1 MGENEAKATPKKSGW
16 IIMTVAVSLLILY
29 TLYHVLFGLSGGV
42 ETTYAGLVTDGR
54 AVILE
59 GVVFR
64 DEATIDTQYTGD
76 LYPHLYNG
84 ERVSAGA
91 LAAEIYSQATGADI
105 QDRQD
110 ELLGRLEILKKS
122 NIRGLIS
129 VTDIE
134 GLNAEI
140 NDLHSQYMLAISK
153 GDNFRAASLEGELL
167 VAMNK
172 LKICTGEVK
181 NYDAEIEETE
191 RELND
196 LYNALKGEK
205 EYVYSDRSAYFYH
218 SCDGYE
224 EVLTSNTLEALDTV
238 GISSLINEVKN
249 TPIKVDAKRCKF
261 VYDHV
266 WRIATLCESDVAEL
280 LEIGNSYDVT
290 LYDYRQR
297 SLTFTLES
305 IGEEKEG
312 SVMLVFSC
320 SQMPEGFE
328 FARYQSF
335 RIDVSTVKGYRVPQ
349 SALVTLT
356 DENNEERVG
365 VYVLEGS
372 EVHFKAVTVLA
383 QGSGYYICAEQSAH
397 GDGKEGYL
405 SQGEQIIL
413 DPEGMYDGR
422 VLSR

>member
-1 MGENEAKATPKKSGW
+1 MGENEAKAVPNKSGW

-29 TLYHVLFGLSGGV
+29 TVYHVLFGLSGGV
-42 ETTYAGLVTDGR
+42 ETTYAGLVNDGR

-64 DEATIDTQYTGD
+64 DEAPIDTQYTGD
-76 LYPHLYNG
+76 IYPHLYNG
-84 ERVSAGA
+84 ERASASS
-91 LAAEIYSQATGADI
+91 LVAEIYSQSVGEDVEKHLT
-105 QDRQD
+105 
-110 ELLGRLEILKKS
+110 ELLDRLEVLKKS
-122 NIRGLIS
+122 NIKGLIS
-129 VTDIE
+129 VIDIE
-134 GLNAEI
+134 SLNAEI

-153 GDNFRAASLEGELL
+153 GDNFRAASLESEML

-191 RELND
+191 QELNA

-205 EYVYSDRSAYFYH
+205 EHIYSDRSAYFYH

-224 EVLTSNTLEALDTV
+224 EVLTSKALEALDTAEL
-238 GISSLINEVKN
+238 SSLINEVKN
-249 TPIKVDAKRCKF
+249 TLVKGDAKRCKF

-266 WRIATLCESDVAEL
+266 WRIATLCESDVSEL

-305 IGEEKEG
+305 IGEEKDG

-320 SQMPEGFE
+320 SQMPEGFD
-328 FARYQSF
+328 FSRYQSF
-335 RIDVSTVKGYRVPQ
+335 RIDVSIVKGYRVPRN
-349 SALVTLT
+349 ALVTLT
-356 DENNEERVG
+356 DENGEGRVG

-372 EVHFKAVTVLA
+372 EVHFKEVTVLA
-383 QGSGYYICAEQSAH
+383 QGSGYYICAEQSTH
-397 GDGKEGYL
+397 GDGMERYL
-405 SQGEQIIL
+405 AKGEQIIL

-422 VLSR
+422 VLTR